1 MSKDLLF
8 ILFWCC
14 CCFCFPFFKKSQ
26 LASLP
31 VCLWYWKERNISNL
45 REKNKASILTLY
57 CISILWL
64 YLGYIVYIVISV
76 YQYIYSEVSLLIM
89 ILCIVFNF
97 NKIPNQHLVSLF
109 CKSLPCCQPFI
120 YTILCACCFMLYQ
133 GLNHCFAL
141 PKF

>member
-31 VCLWYWKERNISNL
+31 VCLWYWKERYPIL
-45 REKNKASILTLY
+45 GKKNKASILTLY

-76 YQYIYSEVSLLIM
+76 YQYIYSKVSLLIDIM
-89 ILCIVFNF
+89 YCFQFQQNTQPTFGKLVLQKPSMLSTFHLYNFVCLLFHVISGFESLLCTSQIL
-97 NKIPNQHLVSLF
+97 K
-109 CKSLPCCQPFI
+109 
-120 YTILCACCFMLYQ
+120 
-133 GLNHCFAL
+133 
-141 PKF
+141 